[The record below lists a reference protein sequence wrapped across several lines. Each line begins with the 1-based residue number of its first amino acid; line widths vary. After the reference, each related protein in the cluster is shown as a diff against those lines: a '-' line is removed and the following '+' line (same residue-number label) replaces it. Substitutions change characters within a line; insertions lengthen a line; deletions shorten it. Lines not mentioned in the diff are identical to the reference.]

1 MNTKRLVLDALLVA
15 LYVVLSFVSINL
27 GFIKLTFAS
36 FAIIVGA
43 LLYGWKD
50 GLVIGML
57 GEFLMQLLTYGITV
71 TTPLWALPAMA
82 RGLIIGLYA
91 QKHNFDLN
99 YKQTAI
105 IVLISSLVVTT
116 INSVVI
122 WLDGIIYHYAV
133 ELTVGI
139 IGLRYLNCIVMA
151 AVYALLA
158 PKTVALLKS
167 IRPAGTADGKM

>member
-1 MNTKRLVLDALLVA
+1 MSTKRLVLDALMIA
-15 LYVVLSFVSINL
+15 LYVVLGFVSINL

-50 GLVIGML
+50 GLIIGML
-57 GEFLMQLLTYGITV
+57 GEFLMQLMTYGITV
-71 TTPLWALPAMA
+71 TTPLWVLPAMA

-91 QKHNFDLN
+91 QSRQFSLS

-122 WLDGIIYHYAV
+122 WLDGVIYHYAV
-133 ELTVGI
+133 QLTVGI
-139 IGLRYLNCIVMA
+139 IGIRYLNSVVMA

-167 IRPAGTADGKM
+167 IRAPGKNDAR